1 MKNTLV
7 RAGFID
13 VEIYKDY
20 SWGLEL
26 PEQNYGFE
34 LVMKAKKKKRL
45 KEKNTTNP
53 TKKPNQPK
61 KSPTQNPNQ
70 PNKKNPQTNKNNKP
84 QVCFE
89 SQQVWTTELSVE
101 PSAKP

>member
-34 LVMKAKKKKRL
+34 LVMKAKKKKVKR
-45 KEKNTTNP
+45 KKYNKPHKKTQP
-53 TKKPNQPK
+53 TKKEPHTKPQPAK
-61 KSPTQNPNQ
+61 Q
-70 PNKKNPQTNKNNKP
+70 KNPQTNKNNKP